1 MIHESKKMRN
11 IISFIAATVLTL
23 GASLSAVAQENPKVI
38 RIAFSGAG
46 TGGKPAAGGS
56 LLATAHQ
63 RGILQ
68 SEFEKDGIKL
78 EWTFFVGAGP
88 ATNEALAL
96 KKVDFAQQGDLP
108 MIVARSNGLRTRVIL
123 KREQFNRTYVVV
135 PTSSSAKTIE
145 DLKGK
150 KWAVQK
156 GTAGQLTLN
165 RVLEK
170 FGIKENEIRL
180 IDMNADSTN
189 AALSTGDVDA
199 AVSSSTSLV
208 SRGLVR
214 RIYKVEDPKINP
226 PGNIWVTEEFEA
238 KYPHLVQRFVNALV
252 QTAAWAADEK
262 NRDEQF
268 RLWAK
273 SGTPYSDYKEEFLGT
288 AMRDRQNPLLD
299 EYYTNFVK
307 NSIEEAKKFRFTRRE
322 VPLEGW
328 IEPKYLNH
336 ALKEYKLEGFWDE
349 FDADGN
355 RKKKLAGK

>member
-1 MIHESKKMRN
+1 MKK
-11 IISFIAATVLTL
+11 IASFAVATLLALGLPLT
-23 GASLSAVAQENPKVI
+23 SLAQENPSVI

-46 TGGKPAAGGS
+46 TGGKPAAGGTI
-56 LLATAHQ
+56 LATTHQ
-63 RGILQ
+63 RGELEK
-68 SEFEKDGIKL
+68 EFAKDGIKI

-96 KKVDFAQQGDLP
+96 KKVDFASQGDLP
-108 MIVARSNGLRTRVIL
+108 LIVARSNGLRTRIIL
-123 KREQFNRTYVVV
+123 KRNQFDRNYIVV
-135 PTSSSAKTIE
+135 PTSSSIQSTD

-150 KWAVQK
+150 KIAVQK

-170 FGIKENEIRL
+170 FNLKETDVKL
-180 IDMNADSTN
+180 IDMNTDSTN

-199 AVSSSTSLV
+199 AISSSTSLV

-214 RIYKVEDPKINP
+214 RIYKIEDPKVNP
-226 PGNIWVTEEFEA
+226 PGNLWVTEEFEA
-238 KYPHLVQRFVNALV
+238 KYPHLVQRFVNAV
-252 QTAAWAADEK
+252 VRTAAWAADEK

-273 SGTPYSDYKEEFLGT
+273 TGTPYADYKEDFKGY

-299 EYYTNFVK
+299 EYYTAFLK
-307 NSIEEAKKFRFTRRE
+307 SSIEEAKKFRFTRRD
-322 VPLEGW
+322 VSFDGW
-328 IEPKYLNH
+328 IEPKYLNN

-355 RKKKLAGK
+355 RKKRAAGK

>member
-1 MIHESKKMRN
+1 MKK
-11 IISFIAATVLTL
+11 IASFAVATLLALGLPLT
-23 GASLSAVAQENPKVI
+23 SLAQENPSVI

-46 TGGKPAAGGS
+46 TGGKPAAGGTI
-56 LLATAHQ
+56 LATTHQ
-63 RGILQ
+63 RGELEK
-68 SEFEKDGIKL
+68 EFAKDGIKI

-96 KKVDFAQQGDLP
+96 KKVDFASQGDLP
-108 MIVARSNGLRTRVIL
+108 LIVARSNGLRTRIIL
-123 KREQFNRTYVVV
+123 KRNQFDRNYIVV
-135 PTSSSAKTIE
+135 PTSSSIQSTD

-150 KWAVQK
+150 KIAVQK

-170 FGIKENEIRL
+170 FNLKETDVKL
-180 IDMNADSTN
+180 IDMNTDSTN

-199 AVSSSTSLV
+199 AISSSTSLV

-214 RIYKVEDPKINP
+214 RIYKIEDPKVNP

-238 KYPHLVQRFVNALV
+238 KYPHLVQRFVNAV
-252 QTAAWAADEK
+252 VRTAAWAADEK

-273 SGTPYSDYKEEFLGT
+273 TGTPYADYKEDFKGY

-299 EYYTNFVK
+299 EYYTAFLK
-307 NSIEEAKKFRFTRRE
+307 SSIEEAKKFRFTRRD
-322 VPLEGW
+322 VSFDGW
-328 IEPKYLNH
+328 IEPKYLNN

-355 RKKKLAGK
+355 RKKRTAGK